1 MGKLKILAGG
11 TSQQAQA
18 QARGKLFET
27 LMAQV
32 LRHYGYSIDRIP
44 SVNYAGMEIDIEGK
58 HALTNIPLYAEC
70 KCYETEVKAP
80 HLTEFFG
87 KYMSMWL
94 NDRRSHGL
102 FIALPGVNTHAR
114 GLYKEKYEPNT
125 DITMR
130 LYEEGEVLEAL
141 FQTELMVRPETI
153 SSLIPPDMG
162 VPGDWVL
169 LYTEK
174 GLFWE
179 QYVIPIGGAIPFGI
193 ALFDA
198 AGHPLTDRT
207 TLDYLLNLDSE
218 LNDFGIVTVRGDTSL
233 QKTTFQ
239 ASPELEAIAEVNGSS
254 SCFEYQFPASP
265 EHFVGRQSILRDV
278 DDFSQ
283 AIVEKQTSS
292 RSILFQADSGLGKSS
307 VVLASVALLREKG
320 HFAVAIDSRSA
331 SSSQFILRAI
341 SYSLDKCGNFEGLL
355 PEDKK
360 PGAITGFD
368 GAINALLHIGKVL
381 EQERKVLFIFLDQ
394 FENVFFLPDVLK
406 RVRDLLLK
414 VADARSNIAFGF
426 AWKTDLFGSINS
438 FPFQTSNDISNSSKR
453 ISLDRFSEE
462 ETSALL
468 RKLGH
473 ELRAPVRKDLQFF
486 LREFS
491 QGYPWLL
498 KKLCSHVKSQ
508 REAGVQQWD
517 IANSLLNVE
526 QLFQEDLHA
535 LRSDQ
540 EDTLRRIARRSPISA
555 LELGEEFNHDI
566 VQSLVY
572 ARFIIRIGNKYDVY
586 WDIFKDYLNSGRVPV
601 QENYVLQV
609 ERGSVLKA
617 TKILTEADG
626 TLSKAEFQEKAGL
639 SEQSF
644 YNLAHDLR
652 LLGLAKMDAEQ
663 VRLQVRFAMD
673 LDNFDDLLNGY
684 VREKLR
690 RNRLVWEV
698 IKGVELKAFEFGT
711 PLTLDEVAAILAESS
726 PYTRATRETWR
737 TYARRFANWMD
748 AVNLAIFDIK
758 HGTLELYKSDAEVYR
773 NRYLTTTTKRH
784 KGRMT
789 PLIQYTPIERVV
801 VRLAGFLQ
809 EGKDIDWTGMD
820 IKKSTIQ
827 KALTM
832 LEVIGFIIKRN
843 QSIEFLPQGHEFV
856 LNPEQRPRLFAQG
869 ALKIESFKV
878 FIEMLETLGD
888 TPQTLHQ
895 LARALRE
902 KLGTEWKDG
911 TAVVTA
917 KIMLDWAR
925 HAELAPTFYFRDR
938 TSSIKKEKPVVA
950 QYATASLFS
959 DIADT
964 VS

>member
-11 TSQQAQA
+11 ASQQAQA
-18 QARGKLFET
+18 QARGKLFEK

-32 LRHYGYSIDRIP
+32 LRHYRYNIDRIA

-58 HALTNIPLYAEC
+58 HTLTNIPMYAEC
-70 KCYETEVKAP
+70 KCYETEIKAP
-80 HLTEFFG
+80 QLTEFFG
-87 KYMSMWL
+87 KYMSMWF
-94 NDRRSHGL
+94 NDRRAHGL
-102 FIALPGVNTHAR
+102 FIALPGVNTHAK
-114 GLYKEKYEPNT
+114 GLYREKYEANT

-130 LYEEGEVLEAL
+130 LYEEDDVLEAL
-141 FQTELMVRPETI
+141 FQTELTIRPETI
-153 SSLIPPDMG
+153 SSLITPDMG
-162 VPGDWVL
+162 VAGDWVL

-174 GLFWE
+174 GLLWE
-179 QYVIPIGGAIPFGI
+179 QYVIPIGGAIPNGI

-198 AGHPLTDRT
+198 TGRPLTDRA
-207 TLDYLLNLDSE
+207 TLDYLLNLDPE
-218 LNDFGIVTVRGDTSL
+218 LNDFGIVTVRSDTPL
-233 QKTTFQ
+233 PMTFQ
-239 ASPELEAIAEVNGSS
+239 TNPEVEAIAEVNGSS
-254 SCFEYQFPASP
+254 TCFEYQFPASP

-320 HFAVAIDSRSA
+320 HFAVSIDSRSA

-341 SYSLDKCGNFEGLL
+341 SYSLDKFGSFEGLL
-355 PEDKK
+355 PDDKK

-368 GAINALLHIGKVL
+368 GAINALLGIGEIL

-394 FENVFFLPDVLK
+394 FENVFFLPDVLR

-426 AWKTDLFGSINS
+426 AWKTDLFGSINN
-438 FPFQTSNDISNSSKR
+438 FPFQTSIDISSSSKC

-468 RKLGH
+468 RKLSR

-508 REAGVQQWD
+508 REAGVQQAD
-517 IANSLLNVE
+517 MANSLLNVE

-535 LRSDQ
+535 LRPDQ
-540 EDTLRRIARRSPISA
+540 EDTLRRIARRAPISA

-609 ERGSVLKA
+609 EMGSVLKA
-617 TKILTEADG
+617 AKMLTEADG
-626 TLSKAEFQEKAGL
+626 ALSKTEFQQEAGL
-639 SEQSF
+639 SEKSF
-644 YNLAHDLR
+644 YNLVHDLR
-652 LLGLAKMDAEQ
+652 FLGLAKMDGEQ

-673 LDNFDDLLNGY
+673 RDNFEDTLNGY

-690 RNRLVWEV
+690 RNRLVWQVLKELD
-698 IKGVELKAFEFGT
+698 LKAFEVGT
-711 PLTLDEVAAILAESS
+711 PLTLDEVADILEESS
-726 PYTRATRETWR
+726 PYTRATKETWR

-748 AVNLAIFDIK
+748 AVNLAIFDSK
-758 HGTLELYKSDAEVYR
+758 HGTLDLYKPDAKIHR
-773 NRYLTTTTKRH
+773 SRPLTTTAKRN
-784 KGRMT
+784 KDLLI
-789 PLIQYTPIERVV
+789 PLIQYSPIEKVALL
-801 VRLAGFLQ
+801 LAKFTK
-809 EGKDIDWTGMD
+809 EGKPIDWMGLD
-820 IKKSTIQ
+820 IKKSTLW

-832 LEVIGFIIKRN
+832 LEAMGFISKHN
-843 QSIEFLPQGHEFV
+843 KTIEFSQEGQEFAT
-856 LNPEQRPRLFAQG
+856 NPEKRLSLFTQS
-869 ALKIESFKV
+869 ALKIESFKA
-878 FIEMLETLGD
+878 FIEILEALGD
-888 TPQTLHQ
+888 TPQTLPQ
-895 LARALRE
+895 LAEAL
-902 KLGTEWKDG
+902 KAKIGIDWKDE
-911 TAVVTA
+911 TAKVYI

-925 HAELAPTFYFRDR
+925 HIGQAPTFYQRAR
-938 TSSIKKEKPVVA
+938 TGLTQEKQPAVA
-950 QYATASLFS
+950 QYTTVSLFS
-959 DIADT
+959 DILDEN
-964 VS
+964 